1 LQLPGCLNAP
11 DPHAIISLQVSK
23 LANNKTVA
31 TNRKA
36 RHDYHIGEVY
46 EAGIALTGTEIKS
59 VRKGMISLRD
69 SFARVENGEVFLYN
83 MNVSPYDA
91 GNRYNHEPRR
101 TRKLLLHKSEIRKLA
116 VKTQEKGL
124 TLIPLRVYLNRGL
137 AKVEIAL
144 AKGKRLYDK
153 REDIKKRDLKRQVDR
168 VLKERNQY

>member
-1 LQLPGCLNAP
+1 
-11 DPHAIISLQVSK
+11 
-23 LANNKTVA
+23 LANNKIVA

-36 RHDYHIGEVY
+36 YHDYHVGETY

-59 VRKGMISLRD
+59 VRQGMVSLRD

-91 GNRYNHEPRR
+91 GNRFNHEPRR

-116 VKTQEKGL
+116 TKTQEKGF
-124 TLIPLRVYLNRGL
+124 TLIPLKVYLKGGR
-137 AKVEIAL
+137 AKVELAL

-153 REDIKKRDLKRQVDR
+153 REDIKKRDVMRQVDR
-168 VLKERNQY
+168 VIKDRGQY